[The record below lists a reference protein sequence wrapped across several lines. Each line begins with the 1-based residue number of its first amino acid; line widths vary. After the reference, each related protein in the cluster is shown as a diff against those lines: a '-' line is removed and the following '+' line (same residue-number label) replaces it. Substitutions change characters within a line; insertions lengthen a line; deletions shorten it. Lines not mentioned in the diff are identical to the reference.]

1 MERIC
6 DKVKID
12 TALTPVSLNGA
23 GTGEYFRMDLH
34 RKALFVV
41 NVGAMAAGKTSEIQV
56 MQAQDAAGT
65 GAKVVASSTATIT
78 ANTNVQ
84 AALLTSSATHVAEET
99 YTVNGLVFTAASA
112 DVPGTRTYAIG
123 ANAAA
128 STANLAAKINDE
140 TIGVPGVLAVAA
152 DGVLTLTADEP
163 GETSITLAASAG
175 AKGVPS
181 TARAVA
187 YVEVDAENLDTNNGY
202 THVAVRLTNSAE
214 IVSGAVLL
222 RGQSRYSA
230 NQVVAASQA

>member
-65 GAKVVASSTATIT
+65 GAKVVTPSTATIT

-84 AALLTSSATHVAEET
+84 AALLTSADEHVAGEK
-99 YTVNGLVFTAASA
+99 YTINGLVFTAAAA

-123 ANAAA
+123 ADETA
-128 STANLAAKINDE
+128 STANLAAKINDA
-140 TIGVPGVLAVAA
+140 TIGVPGVLATAA
-152 DGVLTLTADEP
+152 AGVLTLTADEP
-163 GETSITLAASAG
+163 GDTSITLVASAQ
-175 AKGVPS
+175 ATGVPS

-202 THVAVRLTNSAE
+202 THVAVRLTNSAA
-214 IVSGAVLL
+214 ILSSAVLL